1 MPRLSP
7 LLQICALAVLGHLV
21 LAGMRI
27 TTSLYALS
35 LHASPFVVGSL
46 VACTSLLPMLLAV
59 HAGRWQ
65 DRIGLA
71 LPLRLGVAAL
81 IAGSL
86 LLVLVR
92 DIWALFVAANLAGLG
107 FMLLHVASQNM
118 VGVLSS
124 SEKRAA
130 NFSWLALGFSTSGF
144 LSPVLSG
151 LIIDHFNYHSA
162 YLLFFT
168 IALLAMG
175 IVQFGSLRKLPH
187 QAKIAQA
194 QTQADQHFLDLFWHD
209 KALRLIYFIAILL
222 ASSWDLFTFVI
233 PILGNSRGFS
243 ASTIGVILGCFSAAT
258 FVIRFAIPVLSRY
271 LAEWNMLLLALCI
284 TCCCFAILPWL
295 YASWSMMLL
304 AFVLG
309 LGLGASQP
317 NTLNLLH
324 QAAPPA
330 RAAEAVGI
338 RVTISNASQ
347 VVFPMAFG
355 VIGAS
360 MGLLPVFLAMS
371 AVVATGIPLVWRKA
385 FR

>member
-7 LLQICALAVLGHLV
+7 LLQIAVLAVLGHLV
-21 LAGMRI
+21 LAGVRI

-35 LHASPFVVGSL
+35 LHASTFVVGSL
-46 VACTSLLPMLLAV
+46 VACTSLLPMLLGV

-65 DRIGLA
+65 DRIGLG
-71 LPLRLGVAAL
+71 LPLRLGAAAL

-86 LLVLVR
+86 VVVLVQQ
-92 DIWALFVAANLAGLG
+92 IWALYVAANLVGLG
-107 FMLLHVASQNM
+107 FMMLHVASQNM

-124 SEKRAA
+124 PEQRAA

-144 LSPVLSG
+144 LSPVLAG
-151 LIIDHFNYHSA
+151 LVIDHFGYHSA
-162 YLLFFT
+162 YLLFCGV
-168 IALLAMG
+168 AVLAML
-175 IVQFGSLRKLPH
+175 IVQFGQVRHVPH
-187 QAKIAQA
+187 QAKTAQA
-194 QTQADQHFLDLFWHD
+194 QENHHFLDLFWHD
-209 KALRLIYFIAILL
+209 KLLRKIYYVGILL
-222 ASSWDLFTFVI
+222 ASSWDLFIFVI
-233 PILGNSRGFS
+233 PIQGNARGFS
-243 ASTIGVILGCFSAAT
+243 ASTIGFILGCFSAAT
-258 FVIRFAIPVLSRY
+258 FIIRFAIPVLSRY
-271 LAEWNMLLLALCI
+271 VAEWTMLLLALVI
-284 TCCCFAILPWL
+284 TCCCFAIMPYL
-295 YASWSMMLL
+295 YAAWSMMLL
-304 AFVLG
+304 AFILG

-317 NTLNLLH
+317 NVLNLLH

-355 VIGAS
+355 LVGAS

-371 AVVATGIPLVWRKA
+371 AVVATGVPLVWRKA

>member
-35 LHASPFVVGSL
+35 LNASQFVVGSL
-46 VACTSLLPMLLAV
+46 VACTSLLPMLLAM

-81 IAGSL
+81 ISGSL
-86 LLVLVR
+86 LVVLVQE
-92 DIWALFVAANLAGLG
+92 IWALYVAANLSGLG
-107 FMLLHVASQNM
+107 FMMLHVASQNM
-118 VGVLSS
+118 VGVLSAP
-124 SEKRAA
+124 EKRAA
-130 NFSWLALGFSTSGF
+130 NYSWLALGFSTSGF

-151 LIIDHFNYHSA
+151 LVIDHFSHQNA
-162 YLLFFT
+162 YMLFCAV
-168 IALLAMG
+168 ALLAMG
-175 IVQFGSLRKLPH
+175 IVQFGSVRHLPH
-187 QAKIAQA
+187 QSKIE
-194 QTQADQHFLDLFWHD
+194 QTPTQQHFLDLFWHD
-209 KALRLIYFIAILL
+209 KTLRLIYFIAILL

-233 PILGNSRGFS
+233 PIQGHARGFS
-243 ASTIGVILGCFSAAT
+243 ASTIGLILGCFSAAT
-258 FVIRFAIPVLSRY
+258 FVIRFAIPVLSVY
-271 LAEWNMLLLALCI
+271 LSEWRMLLLALLI
-284 TCCCFAILPWL
+284 TCCCFATLPYL
-295 YASWSMMLL
+295 TAAWSMMLL
-304 AFVLG
+304 ALILG

-317 NTLNLLH
+317 NVLSLLH
-324 QAAPPA
+324 QTAPPA

-347 VVFPMAFG
+347 VIFPMAFG

-371 AVVATGIPLVWRKA
+371 AVVATGIPPVWRKA